1 MVCSKR
7 MARRRCMV
15 QLLICLALIAGCA
28 PAPRPPEP
36 APAGRAPAPAAASQ
50 AAAASPPTIPP
61 SGAAEVAPRIDS
73 AALAVEPEPPA
84 PIPPLPPGVSV
95 VTETAL
101 PASALAAATPGPGW
115 HLLSFPQQ
123 PASSDPA
130 AVLSSVAGRF
140 SEVFAYRGCDAS
152 DPWKQYTPGGP
163 PAANDLTALDHTT
176 GFWINIDDPIAL
188 SVAGD
193 IPQRTVF
200 QLCQGWNLVGFPAG
214 QSRPLPAALASIA
227 GKYSHIFAYNP
238 ADSSDPWE
246 IYDVSVPGWANDLPE
261 MAPGRGFWIYA
272 LESAELVLTASSP
285 PPVADLLTPTDLF
298 TVTAPIIVTGTASSP
313 DLALWEVEYRLS
325 GEPAW
330 APLVSGT
337 NLVDASALG
346 SFDPSLLL
354 NGIYELRLSVIDT
367 SGQVATDAVNV
378 VVEGDLKVGHF
389 TLSWVDLEVPL
400 AGIPI
405 QIIRTYD
412 SRDKRSGDFG
422 YGWTLSIKDVRVQE
436 DGRLGVGWE
445 AYIEPGLFTQYCLR
459 QTKPHLVMVTLPDG
473 EVLKFRAVSEP
484 SCDIF
489 DRIRAVTIS
498 YEPLPGTNAQ
508 LLNTE
513 FAVVQGPING
523 PVTLFGPDPE
533 NPLDPGGY
541 QVELPDG
548 RVLDLI
554 QGEGL
559 RSITDLNGNQIQIT
573 PNGIFHSSGAVVEF
587 QRDEQRRI
595 TRIIDPAGASLGYA
609 YDARGDLRVVTDR
622 DASTTKFTYNRSH
635 GLLTIEDQRGIVP
648 LRNEYDDSGRLLRH
662 IDADGKVIVYDRDIA
677 GRREAVK
684 DRFGH
689 TTTYFYDDRG
699 NVLSQVDALGN
710 TTRYT
715 YDTHDNKLSETDA
728 LGRTTRY
735 SYDGLDNLLTM
746 TDALGRTTTN
756 TYNARSQLLT
766 STDPDGDVAANSYDL
781 KGNLLSSRDALGN
794 TTSYTYDRQGL
805 PTSMTDALGN
815 TTRYSYDS
823 FGNLTVET
831 DALGNTTNHTYDTN
845 NRRVS
850 QNVTRS
856 TPAGAETLTTSYGY
870 DAKGRITQTTYP
882 NGTTTRT
889 TYDAAGRETVA
900 TNQRGHQTSY
910 EYDAQGRLVRT
921 LHPDQT
927 SSTSTYDAN
936 GNLVASTDRGG
947 RTTRF
952 LYDALNRQIE
962 TIYPDGASLRQ
973 SYDAAGQLIGT
984 LDARGNPTS
993 YSYDAVGNRLRMR
1006 DAIGNVT
1013 SYVYDTDGN
1022 QTAVTDARGNTTRYE
1037 YDAAGQ
1043 LTRTVFPDGTS
1054 ETTAYDAIGR
1064 SVARTDQAGLSTRY
1078 AYDALGRLTAVTDAL
1093 GQVTRY
1099 SYDEQGNQLTQTDAN
1114 GNTTRYGYDSLGR
1127 RISRTLPLGQTETY
1141 AYDQAGNLTAKVD
1154 FNGLT
1159 TTYSYDAENRL
1170 ASRSGGGSFV
1180 GFEYTPTGR
1189 RAAMSDGA
1197 TSQRYYYD
1205 SRDRLVRK
1213 SVQWTTGGT
1222 GLFMELN
1229 YSYDAAGNVT
1239 SVNAT
1244 NLQAGV
1250 NGGAS
1255 VAYTYDALNR
1265 LSSVADNS
1273 NGGVS
1278 TTYSYD
1284 PVGNLA
1290 GYSTPNGV
1298 STSYTFDRLNR
1309 LTQVQIA
1316 RGQSALARYRYT
1328 LGPAGNRLSVEEL
1341 SGRTASYSYDSLY
1354 RLTAETIADDPLAIS
1369 NGSVGYRYDPGGN
1382 RLARSSTLA
1391 AVDTASY
1398 SYDANDRLAADQ
1410 YDANGN
1416 TTAAGG
1422 ASYSY
1427 NFENRLVGLNG
1438 GQVAYYYDGDG
1449 NRVAKTEGGVTTYFL
1464 VDSLN
1469 PTGYAQVLDEI
1480 SQGAVQRSYLYGLDL
1495 VSQRQR
1501 DAQGWATHYYGYDGH
1516 GSTRLLTDAAGAVSD
1531 TYTYDAF
1538 GALTAATGTTP
1549 NLYRYAGEQLDP
1561 NLGFYYLR
1569 ARYMSPEAGRFW
1581 TKDTFAGHIR
1591 DPLSLHKY
1599 LYTHAN
1605 PINNLDPSGQE
1616 SLGSISAGSIGT
1628 NSIATS
1634 AAPNFTLFILR
1645 ARLVS
1650 VSTGGVGYIIS
1661 RGPNALQSLRN
1672 SGMMGIE
1679 ALQRMFV
1686 QLREPVSLIQARGAP
1701 TWSRVDFNTLI
1712 GGRSTNIANIQW
1724 HHIVTQAGGRNI
1736 DKFYKQAIDS
1746 VLNVV
1751 PIAKNTHT
1759 IITNFYS
1766 SPIPRGVRVETIQ
1779 QWMERQPWEVQYN
1792 AGIEILRQALQKG
1805 SITWMPPW

>member
-1 MVCSKR
+1 MVGTTRFFSAIYRAVTALLCCSLLAGTAPVAPAPR
-7 MARRRCMV
+7 VIAPDSSRATPASPDPLANQARAAQTTPADLPDPGQSNR
-15 QLLICLALIAGCA
+15 QAGSAAPPALVAA
-28 PAPRPPEP
+28 RPDEAPRPPE
-36 APAGRAPAPAAASQ
+36 
-50 AAAASPPTIPP
+50 
-61 SGAAEVAPRIDS
+61 
-73 AALAVEPEPPA
+73 
-84 PIPPLPPGVSV
+84 PIPPLPPGVPAAAEAV
-95 VTETAL
+95 L
-101 PASALAAATPGPGW
+101 PASAFAAATPGPGW

-130 AVLSSVAGRF
+130 TVLNPVAGRF

-163 PAANDLTALDHTT
+163 PPANDLDTLDHTT
-176 GFWINIDDPIAL
+176 GFWINLDDPTAL

-200 QLCQGWNLVGFPAG
+200 QLCKGWNLVGFPAG
-214 QSRPLPAALASIA
+214 QSRPLPTALASIT
-227 GKYSHIFAYNP
+227 GKYSHLFAYNP

-298 TVTAPIIVTGTASSP
+298 TVTAPISVTGTASSP
-313 DLALWEVEYRLS
+313 DLALWKVEYRLT

-337 NLVDASALG
+337 NLVDAGALG

-367 SGQVATDAVNV
+367 SGQVASDTVSV

-389 TLSWVDLEVPL
+389 SLSWVDLEVPL

-422 YGWTLSIKDVRVQE
+422 YGWTLSIRDVRVQE

-445 AYIEPGLFTQYCLR
+445 AYTEPGFFTQYCLR

-508 LLNTE
+508 LLSTE

-523 PVTLFGPDPE
+523 PVTLLGPDAE
-533 NPLDPGGY
+533 SPLDPGGY

-548 RVLDLI
+548 RVLDLV

-573 PNGIFHSSGAVVEF
+573 PNGISHSSGAVVEF

-595 TRIIDPAGASLGYA
+595 TRIIDPAGASLSYA

-662 IDADGKVIVYDRDIA
+662 IDADGNVIAYDHDIA

-684 DRFGH
+684 DRLGR

-715 YDTHDNKLSETDA
+715 YDARDNKLSETDP
-728 LGRTTRY
+728 LGRATRY
-735 SYDGLDNLLTM
+735 EYDARDNLTRQTDPLGRITSYDYNLRNQVVKTI
-746 TDALGRTTTN
+746 
-756 TYNARSQLLT
+756 
-766 STDPDGDVAANSYDL
+766 DPDGNVTLSTYDAQ
-781 KGNLLSSRDALGN
+781 GNLLSTTDPLGN
-794 TTSYTYDRQGL
+794 TTTHIYNTQGL
-805 PTSMTDALGN
+805 PLVVTDARGGVTNYVYDRDGNLIEETDPSGASTTHTYDLNGLRLSSSTRRTTSTGVETATTTYQYDARGRVTQTTHPDGTITRTIYDPAGREALVIDQRGN
-815 TTRYSYDS
+815 TT
-823 FGNLTVET
+823 G
-831 DALGNTTNHTYDTN
+831 
-845 NRRVS
+845 
-850 QNVTRS
+850 
-856 TPAGAETLTTSYGY
+856 
-870 DAKGRITQTTYP
+870 
-882 NGTTTRT
+882 
-889 TYDAAGRETVA
+889 
-900 TNQRGHQTSY
+900 Y
-910 EYDAQGRLVRT
+910 EYDAQGRLTRT
-921 LHPDQT
+921 IAQGQT
-927 SSTSTYDAN
+927 SISTTYDAH
-936 GNLVASTDRGG
+936 GNRVAVTDRGG
-947 RTTRF
+947 RATRF
-952 LYDALNRQIE
+952 RYDALDRLVE
-962 TIYPDGASLRQ
+962 TIHPDGSSVRQ

-984 LDARGNPTS
+984 VDARGNVTS
-993 YSYDAVGNRLRMR
+993 YSYDGVGNRVRVR
-1006 DAIGNVT
+1006 DALGNVT
-1013 SYVYDTDGN
+1013 TYAYDTRGN
-1022 QTAVTDARGNTTRYE
+1022 QIVMTDARGNTTRYE
-1037 YDAAGQ
+1037 YDDGDR
-1043 LTRTVFPDGTS
+1043 LTRTIYPDGTS
-1054 ETTAYDAIGR
+1054 ESSTYDELDRVTSRA
-1064 SVARTDQAGLSTRY
+1064 DQAGLITSY
-1078 AYDALGRLTAVTDAL
+1078 AYDPMGRLTAVTDAL

-1099 SYDEQGNQLTQTDAN
+1099 SYDERGNQLTQTDAN
-1114 GNTTRYGYDSLGR
+1114 GNTTRYAYDALGR
-1127 RISRTLPLGQTETY
+1127 RVSRTLPLGQTETY
-1141 AYDQAGNLTAKVD
+1141 TYDEAGNLKTKTD

-1159 TTYSYDAENRL
+1159 TTYTYDFENRL
-1170 ASRSGGGSFV
+1170 VSRAGGGAIVS
-1180 GFEYTPTGR
+1180 FEYTSTGR

-1197 TSQRYYYD
+1197 TSQRYFYD
-1205 SRDRLVRK
+1205 ARDRLVRK
-1213 SVQWTTGGT
+1213 SVQWTTGGP

-1229 YSYDAAGNVT
+1229 YSYDAAGNVVA
-1239 SVNAT
+1239 VNAT
-1244 NLQAGV
+1244 NPNLGS
-1250 NGGAS
+1250 NDGAS
-1255 VAYTYDALNR
+1255 VAYSYDALNR
-1265 LSSVADNS
+1265 LASVTDNR
-1273 NGGVS
+1273 NGGLT

-1284 PVGNLA
+1284 AVGNL
-1290 GYSTPNGV
+1290 GDYSTPNGV
-1298 STSYTFDRLNR
+1298 STSYAYNSLNR
-1309 LTQVQIA
+1309 LTQVQIS
-1316 RGQSALARYRYT
+1316 RGQAALARYRYT
-1328 LGPAGNRLSVEEL
+1328 LGPAGNRLAVEEL
-1341 SGRTASYSYDSLY
+1341 SGRTASYTYDNLY
-1354 RLTAETIADDPLAIS
+1354 RLTQETVSGDPVAIS
-1369 NGSVGYRYDPGGN
+1369 NGAVGYSYDPVGN

-1391 AVDTASY
+1391 AVDAASY
-1398 SYDANDRLAADQ
+1398 SYDANDRLATDQ

-1416 TTAAGG
+1416 TTAASG
-1422 ASYSY
+1422 ASYGY
-1427 NFENRLVGLNG
+1427 NFENRLVSLNG

-1480 SQGAVQRSYLYGLDL
+1480 SQGAVQRSYAYGLDL

-1501 DAQGWATHYYGYDGH
+1501 DAEGWATHYYGYDGH
-1516 GSTRLLTDAAGAVSD
+1516 GSTRLLTDAAGAVRD

-1569 ARYMSPEAGRFW
+1569 ARYINPGVGRFW
-1581 TKDTFAGHIR
+1581 TMDTWSGNLR
-1591 DPLSLHKY
+1591 DPQSLHKY
-1599 LYTHAN
+1599 LYGRSDPGN
-1605 PINNLDPSGQE
+1605 RLDPSGMFD
-1616 SLGSISAGSIGT
+1616 ISIGAVAV
-1628 NSIATS
+1628 IGLVFATVS
-1634 AAPNFTLFILR
+1634 LAVYYFSSLSSRWKDINWPITYVSQTTPENCWAAAASMMLGYHSCVVGPGKRERHSSDEVLPFVEDMEFALSHGFKMEHPDNWSLPEI
-1645 ARLVS
+1645 ARLLKRSKLMLSICQDKMCEMAHMVVVGALIGDGTEMGTS
-1650 VSTGGVGYIIS
+1650 IKIYDPWSWGGGGVYEM
-1661 RGPNALQSLRN
+1661 N
-1672 SGMMGIE
+1672 
-1679 ALQRMFV
+1679 
-1686 QLREPVSLIQARGAP
+1686 
-1701 TWSRVDFNTLI
+1701 
-1712 GGRSTNIANIQW
+1712 
-1724 HHIVTQAGGRNI
+1724 
-1736 DKFYKQAIDS
+1736 
-1746 VLNVV
+1746 
-1751 PIAKNTHT
+1751 
-1759 IITNFYS
+1759 YS
-1766 SPIPRGVRVETIQ
+1766 A
-1779 QWMERQPWEVQYN
+1779 W
-1792 AGIEILRQALQKG
+1792 RQANENL
-1805 SITWMPPW
+1805 IRAVFRN